1 MKNRTYFL
9 LVVIFIFSLLV
20 LLGGTTYVIDPFFHY
35 RKPADI
41 FSYDVAAAEYK
52 NDGISRNFDYNAMI
66 TGPCMTSGFKV
77 SQADM
82 LFDKKFVRIT
92 YLGEGFYRIGKN
104 VRRAI
109 AGNDQLEMVIWSVDP
124 IWYVTDE
131 DYEGYD
137 SYPEYLLNDDYW
149 DDVNY
154 LFNGEIFMGETL
166 PEIIRSIQK
175 QPSKSFDAY
184 ADLEEGNR
192 ESLLAQYERHEKE
205 NRGVIESET
214 KEMMAALERNI
225 DGNIVS
231 VVKENPDIEFYFFIP
246 PLSILWWDDLN
257 QTGTQILLRRIDLE
271 QMVIEKIL
279 PYDNVKL
286 FAFEDE
292 FSVTCDLNLYNDSVH
307 YSDEVNDFMLQRM
320 YEQKNLLTTENYQ
333 EYLERIREFYL
344 NYDYDKIFETDGKVA
359 D

>member
-9 LVVIFIFSLLV
+9 VVSLSIFSLLV
-20 LLGGTTYVIDPFFHY
+20 LLGGTTFVIDPFFHY
-35 RKPADI
+35 RKPAEI
-41 FSYDVAAAEYK
+41 LSYDVEAAAYK
-52 NDGISRNFDYNAMI
+52 NDGISRNFDYSAMI

-109 AGNDQLEMVIWSVDP
+109 AGNDQIEMIIWSVDP
-124 IWYVTDE
+124 IWYITDE
-131 DYEGYD
+131 YYEGYD

-154 LFNGEIFMGETL
+154 LFNGEVLVEETI

-184 ADLEEGNR
+184 ADIAGGNR
-192 ESLLAQYERHEKE
+192 ESLLAQYERQEKE

-214 KEMMAALERNI
+214 KEMVAALERNI
-225 DGNIVS
+225 DVNIVS

-246 PLSILWWDDLN
+246 PLSILWWDGLN
-257 QTGTQILLRRIDLE
+257 QIGSQILLRRIDLE
-271 QMVIEKIL
+271 QIVIEKLL

-292 FSVTCDLNLYNDSVH
+292 FSVTCDLDLYSYPVH
-307 YSDEVNDFMLQRM
+307 YSDEVNEFMLQRM
-320 YEQKNLLTTENYQ
+320 YEQKNLLTTENYE
-333 EYLERIREFYL
+333 EYLNRIREFYV
-344 NYDYDKIFETDGKVA
+344 NYDYDKIFETD
-359 D
+359 